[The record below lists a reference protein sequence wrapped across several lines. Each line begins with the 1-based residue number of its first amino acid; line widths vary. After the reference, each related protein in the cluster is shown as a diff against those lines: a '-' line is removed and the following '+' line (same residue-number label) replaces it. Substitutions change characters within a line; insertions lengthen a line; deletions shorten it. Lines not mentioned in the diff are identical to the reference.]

1 MPLIPFEYISNMV
14 VYDEWEAEN
23 GCHAQ
28 GKEVG
33 DNVADWPTPAEGKSL
48 TLRLGEV
55 APFDVEKRRQSQAR
69 DVIRLQ
75 AAQDRADVTH
85 LEVHY
90 TCVDKLV
97 ISALVE
103 LLTCDQR
110 EWQSFTLKGVNEMG
124 DFFAS
129 PIAMEDF
136 GPVFEALRN
145 VKSLNIYSCTLSRGR
160 GLEGIL
166 KRIQNMP
173 RLSELRLRGWQIDG
187 VSMEKLLSSL
197 QIQTGNTFKLLSLRS
212 CYFAE
217 IETFEG
223 LVDGLKCLSHIKTL
237 NLSYCEL
244 GDSEVS
250 YLASALRTFSS
261 LQCLH
266 IGGNECMSMNSVD
279 ALASWIRSTTTLRD
293 LNLRGLWIGFSQGQ
307 VQRLVDLSSLFDSLN
322 DNSSLRVFTLSENY
336 LTSIDLKKLSASL
349 EGNSTLKVLDLSH
362 NQFEEEGAN
371 AVLQIVKRSPSLEA
385 VRFDNH
391 LCRYRCS
398 DEIKMNAHLNWVNY
412 RLLQPKDIF
421 TTIWPKALARIQEK
435 CDDRHH
441 ARDCLPDVLFHL
453 LRFPSGESGTPLVVS
468 AAMSMSYV

>member
-1 MPLIPFEYISNMV
+1 MV

-23 GCHAQ
+23 GCYAQ

-33 DNVADWPTPAEGKSL
+33 DNVGDWPTPTECKSL

-69 DVIRLQ
+69 DTIRLQ
-75 AAQDRADVTH
+75 AARDRADVTH

-90 TCVDKLV
+90 TCVDKFI

-129 PIAMEDF
+129 PVAMEDF

-145 VKSLNIYSCTLSRGR
+145 VKSLNIYSCTLSRGH

-173 RLSELRLRGWQIDG
+173 QLSELRLRGWQIDSA
-187 VSMEKLLSSL
+187 SMQELLNSL

-212 CYFAE
+212 CYFAGTD
-217 IETFEG
+217 TFEG
-223 LVDGLKCLSHIKTL
+223 LVDGLKDLSHIQTL

-244 GDSEVS
+244 GDYEVS
-250 YLASALRTFSS
+250 YLVSALRTFAS

-307 VQRLVDLSSLFDSLN
+307 VQRLVDISSFFDSLH
-322 DNSSLRVFTLSENY
+322 DNSSLRVLTLSENY
-336 LTSIDLKKLSASL
+336 LASIDLKKLAAAL
-349 EGNSTLKVLDLSH
+349 EGNSTLTVLDLSH
-362 NQFEEEGAN
+362 NHFEEEGAN
-371 AVLQIVKRSPSLEA
+371 ALLQIVQQSPSLEI
-385 VRFDNH
+385 VRFENH
-391 LCRYRCS
+391 FCRYRCN
-398 DEIKMNAHLNWVNY
+398 DEIKMHAHFNWVNH
-412 RLLQPKDIF
+412 RLLQRKDIV

-441 ARDCLPDVLFHL
+441 ARDCLPDVLFRL
-453 LRFPSGESGTPLVVS
+453 LRSPSGESGTPLVVS
-468 AAMSMSYV
+468 AAMSMSSV

>member
-1 MPLIPFEYISNMV
+1 MV

-23 GCHAQ
+23 GGYAQ
-28 GKEVG
+28 GEEVG
-33 DNVADWPTPAEGKSL
+33 NNVADWPAPTQGKSL

-55 APFDVEKRRQSQAR
+55 APFDVEKKRQGQAR

-75 AAQDRADVTH
+75 AAQARADVTH

-110 EWQSFTLKGVNEMG
+110 EWQSFTLQGVNEMG

-145 VKSLNIYSCTLSRGR
+145 VKSLNIYSCFLNRGH

-173 RLSELRLRGWQIDG
+173 QLSELRLRGWQIDRKA
-187 VSMEKLLSSL
+187 MQELLNSL
-197 QIQTGNTFKLLSLRS
+197 QTRKGNTFKLLSLRS
-212 CYFAE
+212 CYFAGND
-217 IETFEG
+217 TFEG
-223 LVDGLKCLSHIKTL
+223 LVDGLKDVCHLQTL

-244 GDSEVS
+244 GDREVS
-250 YLASALRTFSS
+250 YLASALGAFSL

-279 ALASWIRSTTTLRD
+279 KLASWIRCTKTLRD
-293 LNLRGLWIGFSQGQ
+293 LNVRGLWIGFSHGQ
-307 VQRLVDLSSLFDSLN
+307 VQRLVDLSSFFDSLRE
-322 DNSSLRVFTLSENY
+322 NSSLRVLTLSENY
-336 LTSIDLKKLSASL
+336 LTSIDLKKLAAAL
-349 EGNSTLKVLDLSH
+349 EGNPTLKALDLSH
-362 NQFEEEGAN
+362 NHFEEEGAN
-371 AVLQIVKRSPSLEA
+371 ALLQIVQRCPSLEV
-385 VRFDNH
+385 VRFENH
-391 LCRYRCS
+391 LCRYRCN
-398 DEIKMNAHLNWVNY
+398 DEIKMHAHFNWVNH
-412 RLLQPKDIF
+412 RLLQPKDIIPA
-421 TTIWPKALARIQEK
+421 IWSNALARVQEK
-435 CDDRHH
+435 CDERHH
-441 ARDCLPDVLFHL
+441 AKDCLPDVLFRL
-453 LRFPSGESGTPLVVS
+453 LGSPSGKSGTPLVVH
-468 AAMSMSYV
+468 AAMSMSSI